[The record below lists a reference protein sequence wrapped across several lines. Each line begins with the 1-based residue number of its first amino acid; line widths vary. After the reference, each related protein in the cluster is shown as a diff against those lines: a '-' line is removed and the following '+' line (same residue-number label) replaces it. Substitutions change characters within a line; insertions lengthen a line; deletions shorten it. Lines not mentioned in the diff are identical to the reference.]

1 MHVKKN
7 GRRDSRQLYKCLDC
21 GRQFVGGRKAC
32 GEEIITDYIDNKLT
46 LRQLSEKYSLS
57 VRTIWGRLNDMRRVH
72 VISRHR
78 DVVINMDTTYW
89 GRNFGLVIIKDTF
102 RNKILWHKF
111 VRNESVADYLE
122 GIEWL
127 RGHGFRIYGIV
138 CDGMRGLFSA
148 LRSYP
153 VQMCQY
159 HMIQIVRR
167 HLTSKPD
174 LQVSAELL
182 DIVSHL
188 SRMPEDDFR
197 NELARWHCR
206 WHGFLAEKS
215 PGTDGRMHFTHPRP
229 RAAYRSIR
237 FYMPY
242 LWTCD
247 HYPERRIPN
256 TNAAIESLN
265 QRLKTLLRNH
275 SGISSQRRMKLL
287 EEYIARHY

>member
-1 MHVKKN
+1 
-7 GRRDSRQLYKCLDC
+7 
-21 GRQFVGGRKAC
+21 
-32 GEEIITDYIDNKLT
+32 
-46 LRQLSEKYSLS
+46 
-57 VRTIWGRLNDMRRVH
+57 MRHIH
-72 VISRHR
+72 VISRHK

-111 VRNESVADYLE
+111 VKNESVAVYLE
-122 GIEWL
+122 GVEWL
-127 RGHGFRIYGIV
+127 REQGFKIYGIV
-138 CDGMRGLFSA
+138 CDGMRGLFPA
-148 LRSYP
+148 LKSYP

-174 LQVSAELL
+174 LQVSVELL
-182 DIVSHL
+182 DIACRL
-188 SRMPEDDFR
+188 SRITEDVFR
-197 NELARWHCR
+197 SELELWHQRWR
-206 WHGFLAEKS
+206 EFLAEKS
-215 PGTDGRMHFTHPRP
+215 IGTDGRMHFTHPRP

-247 HYPERRIPN
+247 HYPRLCIPN
-256 TNAAIESLN
+256 TNASIESLN

-275 SGISSQRRMKLL
+275 SGISNQRRIKLL
-287 EEYIARHY
+287 EEFIARHY